1 MVAKTETDQTGKL
14 DTLKLAVAIA
24 LLIAGI
30 AQFYY
35 FEAESLLY
43 RVLGVVGLSIAA
55 IGVVYT
61 TVLGQGIWGFARDAR
76 TEVRKVVWPT
86 RQETVQTT
94 LLVIG
99 MVIIVGIMLW
109 LIDMFLR
116 WGVLVLTGQGG

>member
-1 MVAKTETDQTGKL
+1 MVAKTETEQTGKL
-14 DTLKLAVAIA
+14 DTLKLVVAIA

-43 RVLGVVGLSIAA
+43 RVLGVVGFSLAA

-61 TVLGQGIWGFARDAR
+61 TVLGQNIWGFARDAR

>member
-1 MVAKTETDQTGKL
+1 MVARTETEQTGKL
-14 DTLKLAVAIA
+14 DTLKLVVAIV

-43 RVLGVVGLSIAA
+43 RVLGVVGLSILAML
-55 IGVVYT
+55 VMYT
-61 TVLGQGIWGFARDAR
+61 TALGQSIWSFAREAR

-86 RQETVQTT
+86 RQETMQTT